1 MLVRATLLA
10 TLLMTTLGA
19 HAAQTLV
26 QAKSRLGFT
35 FSQMNTPTEGLFKA
49 YTATV
54 DFDPAKPEAA
64 KAQIIVD
71 LNSIDVGGPD
81 GNAEAKKKAWF
92 DVAAN
97 PKATFTATSVKALGG
112 GKFETKGTLNI
123 KGITKEVVGQMT
135 AKQQGAELV
144 LEGNVPLLRLNYK
157 LGDGAWAD
165 TGTVANEVTVKYK
178 LVLTG
183 KAGK

>member
-1 MLVRATLLA
+1 MLRPLLLA
-10 TLLMTTLGA
+10 SLLLTAVGA
-19 HAAQTLV
+19 QAAQTLV
-26 QAKSRLGFT
+26 PQKSRLGFS
-35 FSQMNTPTEGLFKA
+35 FSQMSTPVDGGFKN

-54 DFDPAKPEAA
+54 DFDPAKPETAS
-64 KAQIIVD
+64 AQIVVD
-71 LNSIDVGGPD
+71 LASIDVGGPD

-112 GKFETKGTLNI
+112 GKFETKGKLTI
-123 KGITKEVVGQMT
+123 KGISRDVVGQMT

-144 LEGNVPLLRLNYK
+144 LEGSVPLLRLNYK

-165 TGTVANEVTVKYK
+165 TGTVADEVTVKYK

>member
-1 MLVRATLLA
+1 MLRPLLLAALLA
-10 TLLMTTLGA
+10 TSIGA
-19 HAAQTLV
+19 QAAQTLV
-26 QAKSRLGFT
+26 PQKSKLGFV
-35 FSQMNTPTEGLFKA
+35 FSQMNTPVDGSFKN
-49 YTATV
+49 YTATI

-64 KAQIIVD
+64 SAQIVID
-71 LNSIDVGGPD
+71 LASIDVGGPD

-97 PKATFTATSVKALGG
+97 PKGTFTATTVKALGG
-112 GKFETKGTLNI
+112 GKFETKGKLTI
-123 KGITKEVVGQMT
+123 KGISREVVGQMT

-144 LEGNVPLLRLNYK
+144 LEGTVPLLRLNYK

-165 TGTVANEVTVKYK
+165 TGTVADEVAVKYK